1 MKERKL
7 NYRFHNP
14 NSAAVT
20 ADYILDV
27 FIESNKDKVDEMV
40 RNAALINEKCDDT
53 YDFCEKQLA

>member
-20 ADYILDV
+20 ADYILNV

-40 RNAALINEKCDDT
+40 RNEALINEKCNDT